1 MHNKKLLFILFFS
14 AFSTLSYSQKKGKM
28 ALPIIDE
35 ETATSLWESKKTNS
49 YSWLVIYDQKKLD
62 SIIAIKRMVTI
73 NEKPKQKQQVLKWN
87 HKKF

>member
-1 MHNKKLLFILFFS
+1 MHKKLIFILFFS

-35 ETATSLWESKKTNS
+35 ETATSVWESKKTNS
-49 YSWLVIYDQKKLD
+49 YSWLVIYDQKKID
-62 SIIAIKRMVTI
+62 SILAIKVLVST

-87 HKKF
+87 HKKY

>member
-1 MHNKKLLFILFFS
+1 MQKKLLSLLLFSIL
-14 AFSTLSYSQKKGKM
+14 STLAYSQKKGKM

-35 ETATSLWESKKTNS
+35 ETATSLWESKKTKY
-49 YSWLVIYDQKKLD
+49 YSWLVIYDQKKID
-62 SIIAIKRMVTI
+62 SILAIKVLVST

>member
-1 MHNKKLLFILFFS
+1 MHKKLLFILFFC

-35 ETATSLWESKKTNS
+35 EIETSLWESKKTKS
-49 YSWLVIYDQKKLD
+49 YSWLVIYDQKKID
-62 SIIAIKRMVTI
+62 SILGIKVLVST

-87 HKKF
+87 HKKY

>member
-1 MHNKKLLFILFFS
+1 
-14 AFSTLSYSQKKGKM
+14 M

-73 NEKPKQKQQVLKWN
+73 NEKPKQKQ
-87 HKKF
+87 

>member
-1 MHNKKLLFILFFS
+1 MYKKLLFVLLFC

-49 YSWLVIYDQKKLD
+49 YSWLVIYDQKKID
-62 SIIAIKRMVTI
+62 SILAIKVLVST